1 LARSVCNAS
10 GRVSDALTGVVKI
23 RTLILAGPSNMS
35 LVLVELLTTSHPSPK
50 VTDTTEFDAVSVTG
64 PVAADAV

>member
-1 LARSVCNAS
+1 
-10 GRVSDALTGVVKI
+10 
-23 RTLILAGPSNMS
+23 MS